1 VARGSDH
8 DAQLAQAGFD
18 VAADGY
24 LVPMPNQ
31 NPKQLIDDPEGA
43 VANG

>member
-1 VARGSDH
+1 VAHGRDH

-24 LVPMPNQ
+24 LVPMPIELVG
-31 NPKQLIDDPEGA
+31 QLGICEVGREP
-43 VANG
+43 